1 VTHATFHAAEPTGL
15 EPVLLRLLAGTA
27 GEMPVI
33 GPFRRRAD
41 VALMRTLTGT
51 GLAEEELCRRLN
63 EVRLVRRYLDRRLPR
78 VEAGRAGS
86 WIEYSLSD
94 ALLQARSAG
103 APILFVFWHAG
114 IISGIFPSVSIVA
127 PDIRMIKSGKV
138 FRDESATLGVFETV
152 EDSADRSLGNA
163 RMLKAAIAHLGKG
176 GTVGTF
182 IDGTNG
188 ESGTE
193 VSFFG
198 RPVRVR
204 RGTAMLARTT
214 GAAVFPCVCRW
225 DTARG
230 RLRFLVG
237 ERIYYPSAT
246 AGRTCRPSMF
256 EEQEFLQACVG
267 WFERHL
273 RQYPEDLTRAAVYI
287 LEQAGAQAR

>member
-1 VTHATFHAAEPTGL
+1 
-15 EPVLLRLLAGTA
+15 
-27 GEMPVI
+27 MPVI
-33 GPFRRRAD
+33 GRLQRRAD
-41 VALMRTLTGT
+41 VARMRTLTGT
-51 GLAEEELCRRLN
+51 GLPAEELSRRLN
-63 EVRLVRRYLDRRLPR
+63 EVRVVRRYLDRRLPR
-78 VEAGRAGS
+78 MDAGRAGS
-86 WIEYSLSD
+86 WIEYNLSNGLLD
-94 ALLQARSAG
+94 ARGAG
-103 APILFVFWHAG
+103 EPILFVFWHAG
-114 IISGIFPSVSIVA
+114 IVSGIFPAVSIVA

-138 FRDESATLGVFETV
+138 FRDESAALGVFETV
-152 EDSADRSLGNA
+152 EDSGDRSIGNA
-163 RMLKAAIAHLGKG
+163 RLLKAAIAHLGKG

-193 VSFFG
+193 VRFFD

-225 DTARG
+225 DVARG

-246 AGRTCRPSMF
+246 AGRTCQPSMF
-256 EEQEFLQACVG
+256 EEREFLQSCVG

-287 LEQAGAQAR
+287 LEQAGVQDA